1 MRQSRPDSGLGAHA
15 VPQQPW
21 RGAYACRQAHPPL
34 PRRISSWGHEPCFR
48 RRRAPLFASSPPP
61 RATAIARDWYFIAEQ
76 PAPAPHL
83 AHPEG
88 CAALRIVLVTV
99 PRVSR
104 SCEHFPDGFDLHL
117 LRAMLQAKEGASRR
131 VFSSASRNR
140 DRHLFPC
147 RPVWGML

>member
-1 MRQSRPDSGLGAHA
+1 MNGPASGLTGP
-15 VPQQPW
+15 PQ
-21 RGAYACRQAHPPL
+21 GG
-34 PRRISSWGHEPCFR
+34 IS
-48 RRRAPLFASSPPP
+48 
-61 RATAIARDWYFIAEQ
+61 DWYSIAEQ

-117 LRAMLQAKEGASRR
+117 LH
-131 VFSSASRNR
+131 
-140 DRHLFPC
+140 HLIIQ
-147 RPVWGML
+147 LESI